1 MCGIVGMVDL
11 RGRSEMDRGLLSR
24 MNDRQLHRGPDEG
37 GVHLE
42 PGVGLGHRRLSIIDL
57 SSGQQPLYN
66 EDHSVVVVYNGEIYN
81 FPGLSDELQRLGH
94 SFRTHCDTEVIV
106 HAWEEWG
113 ADCVHRFRG
122 MFAFALWDRNRQ
134 TLFLARDRM
143 GIKPL
148 HYTLLANGHL
158 IFGSELKALLVH
170 PELQRKLDPR
180 AVEDYFAYGYIPE
193 PKTILRDVYKLP
205 AGYRMELNLREPM
218 GRLPDPER
226 YWDIPFEAHPGLSR
240 KQAEEELIE
249 RLQEAVRIRMISEV
263 PLGAF
268 LSGGVDSSA
277 VVAMMAEQSQEP
289 INTCSISFGDPSF
302 NESDYAEQV
311 AKQYGARHRVEQV
324 DAHEF
329 SLMDRLG
336 EVYDEPYADSSALPT
351 YRVCELAHQQ
361 VTVALSGDGGD
372 ENFAGYSR
380 YRWHQAED
388 RLRLGPLALRQ
399 PLFGLM
405 GALYPRGQWLPK
417 PLRARATLRAM
428 SRDSV
433 EGYREII
440 SFLNDSQRQALFSQ
454 NLKQDLQGYHA
465 KEVLAGHAA
474 NAPTDDPL
482 SKILYLDMKTYLVDD
497 ILTKVDRA
505 SMAHS
510 LEVRVPLLDHKFV
523 EWASGIPSAWKLH
536 KGEGKHLFKKSLE
549 SHLPDD
555 ILYRPKQGFAIP
567 VAKWFRGPLK
577 SHLQQRILGPGLL
590 ETGLFEEQ
598 ALKRLVEDHVSGRR
612 DVSMPLWALSMFESF
627 LRRVQVD

>member
-1 MCGIVGMVDL
+1 MCGIVGIVDL
-11 RGRSEMDRGLLSR
+11 RGRAEMDRDLLER

-81 FPGLSDELQRLGH
+81 FADLSDELQKLGH
-94 SFRTHCDTEVIV
+94 TFRTHCDTEVIV
-106 HAWEEWG
+106 HAWEQWG

-122 MFAFALWDRNRQ
+122 MFAFVLWDRNRK

-148 HYTLLANGHL
+148 HYALLPNGHL

-170 PELQRKLDPR
+170 PKLCRQIDPR

-193 PKTILRDVYKLP
+193 PKTILRGVHKLP
-205 AGYRMELNLREPM
+205 AGYRMELDLREPM
-218 GRLPDPER
+218 QHLPDPQQ
-226 YWDIPFEAHPGLSR
+226 YWDVPFEIHQGLTPA
-240 KQAEEELIE
+240 QAEEELIE
-249 RLQEAVRIRMISEV
+249 RLREAVRIRMIAEV

-277 VVAMMAEQSQEP
+277 IVAMMAGQSRDP

-302 NESDYAEQV
+302 NESAYAEQV
-311 AKQYGARHRVEQV
+311 ARQYGTRHRVEQV

-336 EVYDEPYADSSALPT
+336 EIYDEPYADSSALPT

-361 VTVALSGDGGD
+361 VTGALSGDGGD

-380 YRWHQAED
+380 YRWHQEED
-388 RLRLGPLALRQ
+388 RLRAGPLALRQ
-399 PLFGLM
+399 PLFGLL
-405 GALYPRGQWLPK
+405 GSLYPQGRWLPK
-417 PLRARATLRAM
+417 PLRAKATLLAM
-428 SRDSV
+428 SKDSV

-440 SFLNDSQRQALFSQ
+440 SFFNDAERNSLFSG
-454 NLKQDLQGYHA
+454 NLKQQLQGYHA
-465 KEVLAGHAA
+465 KEVLAHHAA

-497 ILTKVDRA
+497 ILTKVDRV

-523 EWASGIPSAWKLH
+523 EWASGIPSEWKL
-536 KGEGKHLFKKSLE
+536 KGDEGKHIFKSALR
-549 SHLPDD
+549 SHLSDD

-567 VAKWFRGPLK
+567 VADWFRGPLK
-577 SHLQQRILGPGLL
+577 GHLEARILGPELL
-590 ETGLFEEQ
+590 DTGLFEEQ
-598 ALKRLVEDHVSGRR
+598 ALKSLVSDHLAGRR

-627 LRRVQVD
+627 VRRMELD